1 MDAEQKIN
9 YTRAAEITALIRDLE
24 PAGVTIS
31 VGGEIGEVGKQNSNE
46 AELRAYLDGY
56 RLELDARRPGA
67 TGVSK
72 VSVQTGTSHGG
83 VPLPGGGVA
92 EVKLDF
98 EVLRVLGEVA
108 RTYGAAG
115 AVQHGASTL
124 PDELFHRFAGVETA
138 EIHLATGFQNA
149 LYEHPA
155 FPAALHR
162 EIEAWCFANAADE
175 RKPGMTDTQFV
186 YTTRNKAIGPFKR
199 QLWELATKDEIL
211 VSQGAKIAF
220 LFDQL
225 KMDGTT
231 SLLRFVTMPA
241 WHRPMPETLGVA
253 VAG

>member
-1 MDAEQKIN
+1 
-9 YTRAAEITALIRDLE
+9 
-24 PAGVTIS
+24 
-31 VGGEIGEVGKQNSNE
+31 
-46 AELRAYLDGY
+46 
-56 RLELDARRPGA
+56 
-67 TGVSK
+67 
-72 VSVQTGTSHGG
+72 SVQTGTSHGG

-162 EIEAWCFANAADE
+162 EIEAWCFANVADE

-186 YTTRNKAIGPFKR
+186 YTSRKKAIGPFKR

-211 VSQGAKIAF
+211 ASQAAKIGF

-225 KMDGTT
+225 KMTGT
-231 SLLRFVTMPA
+231 SDLLRFITTPA
-241 WHRPMPETLGVA
+241 RHRPMPEALAAA